1 MLLPSSVLMV
11 LAIASRKWV
20 GVDSLGASTAV
31 EGVPVLLGP
40 VFPRTKEN
48 HIFPTCYIQERSAP
62 KPQPNTL
69 LRLRATIPRTAVSR
83 ASPSCS
89 SLIALAKRPPGQ
101 A

>member
-40 VFPRTKEN
+40 VFLRTKEN
-48 HIFPTCYIQERSAP
+48 HIFPTPATF
-62 KPQPNTL
+62 KNDLPQSLNRIL
-69 LRLRATIPRTAVSR
+69 FCVSVPRFR
-83 ASPSCS
+83 
-89 SLIALAKRPPGQ
+89 GQ
-101 A
+101 L